1 MRKYTAALLLILIV
15 LTLESCDPSQYA
27 AKDGQNLITA
37 AENECPDISGT
48 YLIMDRAGY
57 LVLGGHYEK
66 RPKNWEILN
75 ISGNPQQELHIRLY
89 DGSGATNETHL
100 KRVKDKDYKCQNG
113 FLETAW
119 PAEERPNRLDDA
131 IPENYGFEKS
141 LSFAKYKTGELVMR
155 TNIRRWKEVSVWCGD
170 GCRYVPIPFTSRTH
184 YKWSRWPTE
193 TLPTATIYNE
203 NANAIESFIAE
214 GETPEEKVKRAFS
227 KMTRPGATLVS
238 LSNNGKTWKAVFRGD
253 TNSLLALHEAVQ
265 SSNTLH
271 ILDVK
276 IDSTPTAQKEVKI
289 EFLLPPSQE
298 EREAKKAKEQNTRQL
313 ASAHEAADRILV
325 KRLLPSIPKGMII
338 TASQHDAETFLVEVR
353 HENEDAFYELI
364 TRAVASGEFSQANI
378 KARKKIDHQGKHVV
392 DILLTQTSQEETTNT
407 QTQQD

>member
-1 MRKYTAALLLILIV
+1 MRKYTAALLLILIA
-15 LTLESCDPSQYA
+15 LTLASCDPSQHS
-27 AKDGQNLITA
+27 AKDGQNVITA
-37 AENECPDISGT
+37 AGNECPDIAGT

-57 LVLGGHYEK
+57 LILGGHYEK
-66 RPKNWEILN
+66 TPKNWEILN

-89 DGSGATNETHL
+89 DSLGATNETPL
-100 KRVKDKDYKCQNG
+100 KRVKGTDYKCQNG
-113 FLETAW
+113 FLETEW
-119 PAEERPNRLDDA
+119 PAEVRLDRSDDA
-131 IPENYGFEKS
+131 IPENHGFEKS
-141 LSFAKYKTGELVMR
+141 LSFAKNNKGELAMR
-155 TNIRRWKEVSVWCGD
+155 TNIRHWKEVPVWCGD
-170 GCRYVPIPFTSRTH
+170 GCRYVPIPFTSRIR
-184 YKWSRWPTE
+184 YKWSHWPSE
-193 TLPTATIYNE
+193 AIPTATTPE

-214 GETPEEKVKRAFS
+214 GETPEEKVKRVFS

-253 TNSLLALHEAVQ
+253 NHSLLALHEAAQ
-265 SSNTLH
+265 STILLL

-289 EFLLPPSQE
+289 EFLLPPTQE
-298 EREAKKAKEQNTRQL
+298 EREAKKAAEKDRLRT
-313 ASAHEAADRILV
+313 ASLNEAADRALV
-325 KRLLPSIPKGMII
+325 MRLLPSIPKGMII

-378 KARKKIDHQGKHVV
+378 KTRKKIDRQGKHVV
-392 DILLTQTSQEETTNT
+392 DILLTQTPKEETTNI